1 MSEFVELGGYI
12 VSGDT
17 LLNHD
22 VSLSGNGT
30 FESPLGLSNGGELYN
45 TVSTNSGNWNESYNA
60 LSGTSANWN
69 NTRSTV
75 ASNSA
80 AWLKNETVIYNGT
93 AVTGC
98 NSNVSLA
105 SFDRLRIYMYLE
117 GDNPLPVIELK
128 YNYVMS
134 FGYDT
139 GVANSYHWCV
149 YATASTG
156 HLGLVR
162 SKRVSFGSFTSTANI
177 TSITCI
183 SGIPKFT
190 KLVGVK

>member
-30 FESPLGLSNGGELYN
+30 LESPLGLSNGGELYDN
-45 TVSTNSGNWNESYNA
+45 VSTNSGVWNQAISATKWNSCY
-60 LSGTSANWN
+60 GTV
-69 NTRSTV
+69 NT
-75 ASNSA
+75 NSA
-80 AWLKNETVIYNGT
+80 AWLKNETVIYNGA

-98 NSNVSLA
+98 NSTTSLA

-128 YNYVMS
+128 YGPVMS

-139 GVANSYHWCV
+139 GVANSYHWGV

-162 SKRVSFGSFTSTANI
+162 AKRVSFGNFTATANL
-177 TSITCI
+177 TSIACVT
-183 SGIPKFT
+183 GTPKFT